1 MDRENDEE
9 NRQRRVGLKS
19 KIPLPSASKSHW
31 DTAEMMMKADKVKGD
46 GRWADGHEIEGED
59 VRREEPLDTRA
70 GEAVEDEEDEEEDE
84 VVGMH
89 SGQCQQFMTC

>member
-1 MDRENDEE
+1 
-9 NRQRRVGLKS
+9 
-19 KIPLPSASKSHW
+19 
-31 DTAEMMMKADKVKGD
+31 MMMKADKVKGD